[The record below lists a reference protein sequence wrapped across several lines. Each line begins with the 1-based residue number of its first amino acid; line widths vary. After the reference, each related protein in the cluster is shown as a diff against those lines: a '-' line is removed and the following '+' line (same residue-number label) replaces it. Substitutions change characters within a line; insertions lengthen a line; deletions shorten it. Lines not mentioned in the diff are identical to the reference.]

1 MAGHYLKRKKR
12 NWWLTTILL
21 VLGAACV
28 FLAGVWISTLNVAE
42 ETAIP
47 AQTQPS
53 TEIPTTE
60 QTQPSTET
68 EVPTIEQTQP
78 TEVEPADETVEETV
92 EETTEMPVML
102 QQPAE
107 LTKLLENRG
116 IGYEELE
123 QSGCSQLI
131 TVVSNG
137 TTAKIHF
144 YSREADVWEELP
156 ELNCDGRVGRSG
168 VSVDK
173 QEGDGS
179 TPSGLFGIGS
189 AFYIANQPD
198 TGLDLF
204 QITDQTYWVDDPNSA
219 FYNQRVEGTQNKD
232 WNSAEYMISYDV
244 YRYGFVVDYNPQ
256 AVKGAGSAIFFHIGD
271 TPTAGCIATGE
282 NIVLAYLKELT
293 KERNPHILIVSGDGA

>member
-1 MAGHYLKRKKR
+1 MAGRYLKRKKR
-12 NWWLTTILL
+12 NWWLITILT
-21 VLGAACV
+21 VLIAACV
-28 FLAGVWISTLNVAE
+28 FLAGVWISTLHRSEV
-42 ETAIP
+42 P
-47 AQTQPS
+47 VQTQPP

-60 QTQPSTET
+60 QTQPPTET
-68 EVPTIEQTQP
+68 EAPTIEQTQP
-78 TEVEPADETVEETV
+78 TETEPVEETE
-92 EETTEMPVML
+92 EETTEMPELL

-107 LTKLLENRG
+107 LTELLESRG
-116 IGYEELE
+116 IGYEELDE
-123 QSGCSQLI
+123 ISCSQLV
-131 TVVSNG
+131 TVVSIG
-137 TTAKIHF
+137 TTAQIRF
-144 YSREADVWEELP
+144 YSCEEGAWKELP
-156 ELNCDGRVGRSG
+156 DLNCNGRVGRGG
-168 VSVDK
+168 VSMDK

-219 FYNQRVEGTQNKD
+219 FYNQKVEGTQDKD

-271 TPTAGCIATGE
+271 TPTAGCIATEE
-282 NIVLAYLKELT
+282 NMVLTYLKALT
-293 KERNPHILIVSGDGA
+293 QERNPHILIVSGDDA